1 MTSWHL
7 RQAQALHTRRRWE
20 AMIANDFHYPPAFNG
35 WKLPLATLIIN
46 QNDTQNPP
54 QYS

>member
-1 MTSWHL
+1 
-7 RQAQALHTRRRWE
+7 
-20 AMIANDFHYPPAFNG
+20 MIANDFHYPPAFNG